1 MSYSSYELIL
11 FVDVVAQSLLL
22 ELQAGG
28 GRGYFSKSTFG
39 FIRRWNEGAF
49 LPIVSPSAVQLR
61 HILATN

>member
-1 MSYSSYELIL
+1 M
-11 FVDVVAQSLLL
+11 DVVAQSLLL

-28 GRGYFSKSTFG
+28 VEVTLANQHLA

-61 HILATN
+61 HILTTLKKVE